1 MRKTGLERKMR
12 KPGQK
17 GDKETGLERKNKKD
31 RYRKK
36 NEKTG
41 LEGNERKPVCKER
54 K

>member
-1 MRKTGLERKMR
+1 MRKTWLERK
-12 KPGQK
+12 KNEK
-17 GDKETGLERKNKKD
+17 TFLEG
-31 RYRKK
+31 